1 MNEAIK
7 KYTLSKRIK
16 KPSYSLVVNWV
27 KDSWDVID
35 PNMIKR
41 SFKCCGISNDINRLE
56 DDLIFDLSK
65 LENVNNQNRGVEEE
79 NENNITDEEESES
92 EESEDDYY
100 ERNKE
105 RNVVQD
111 W

>member
-1 MNEAIK
+1 MLW
-7 KYTLSKRIK
+7 YT
-16 KPSYSLVVNWV
+16 
-27 KDSWDVID
+27 
-35 PNMIKR
+35 
-41 SFKCCGISNDINRLE
+41 GTSNDINGLE

-100 ERNKE
+100 ERNEE
-105 RNVVQD
+105 RNVIQD
-111 W
+111 R

>member
-1 MNEAIK
+1 
-7 KYTLSKRIK
+7 
-16 KPSYSLVVNWV
+16 
-27 KDSWDVID
+27 
-35 PNMIKR
+35 MIKR
-41 SFKCCGISNDINRLE
+41 SFKCCGISNDINGLE

-65 LENVNNQNRGVEEE
+65 LENVNNRNREVKEE
-79 NENNITDEEESES
+79 NENNITNKEESES

-100 ERNKE
+100 ERNEE

>member
-7 KYTLSKRIK
+7 EYI
-16 KPSYSLVVNWV
+16 
-27 KDSWDVID
+27 
-35 PNMIKR
+35 
-41 SFKCCGISNDINRLE
+41 KCCGILNDINRLE
-56 DDLIFDLSK
+56 DDLMFDLLK
-65 LENVNNQNRGVEEE
+65 LENVNNRNREVEEE

-100 ERNKE
+100 ERNEE

>member
-7 KYTLSKRIK
+7 EYTPSGRIK
-16 KPSYSLVVNWV
+16 KSSYSLVANWV
-27 KDSWDVID
+27 KDSWDAID
-35 PNMIKR
+35 LNMIKR
-41 SFKCCGISNDINRLE
+41 LFKCCGISNDVNGLE
-56 DDLIFDLSK
+56 IDLIFDLSK
-65 LENVNNQNRGVEEE
+65 LENVNNRNRGVEEE
-79 NENNITDEEESES
+79 DENNITDGEESES

-100 ERNKE
+100 ERNEE

>member
-1 MNEAIK
+1 M
-7 KYTLSKRIK
+7 SKNG
-16 KPSYSLVVNWV
+16 YDN
-27 KDSWDVID
+27 
-35 PNMIKR
+35 
-41 SFKCCGISNDINRLE
+41 GLE

-65 LENVNNQNRGVEEE
+65 LENVNKRNRGVEEE
-79 NENNITDEEESES
+79 NENNITDEKESKS

-100 ERNKE
+100 EKNEK